1 MKTLLFV
8 DTNILLDFYRVRSDV
23 RVELIN
29 HLEKVADRL
38 ICTYQV
44 EMEFKKNRQTAILEG
59 SGQLKA
65 PTRIPRPPILS
76 DDRSYAALVKDI
88 ESAGKRVKALNDR
101 LERILKDPVRND
113 PVFKVLQRV
122 FKKKDTLSL
131 HRGTAKADSVRRKAF
146 KRFLL
151 GYPPRK
157 KNDTSTG
164 DAVNWEWIVE
174 CAVNEKANV
183 LIVSRDA
190 DYGVERDGTAHVND
204 WLREEFRDRVSTKAQ
219 VHMTGLLSEALKKL
233 NAPVSKKVEK
243 AEMQFVQGT
252 QAKKAPDDFVEYV
265 RTLGKAQIESEI
277 DSKIADASDGIVDD
291 DAFCD
296 EMAGTNATGWHV
308 DDYRIKSVDVQCDPI
323 KVQLDYHAS
332 GEQLDDKSYCGTEIS
347 GTATATIDREGA
359 VSFKEVTAEVETE
372 EEEPS
377 D

>member
-23 RVELIN
+23 RVELID
-29 HLEKVADRL
+29 HLEKVADQL

-65 PTRIPRPPILS
+65 PARIPRPPILS

-122 FKKKDTLSL
+122 FKKTDPLSL
-131 HRGTAKADSVRRKAF
+131 HRGTAKADSIRRKAF

-174 CAVNEKANV
+174 CAVKEKANV

-190 DYGVERDGTAHVND
+190 DYGVERDGTSHVND
-204 WLREEFRDRVSTKAQ
+204 WLHEEFRDRVSKKAQ
-219 VHMTGLLSEALKKL
+219 VRMTALLSEALRKF
-233 NAPVSKKVEK
+233 NAPVSKTAEK
-243 AEMQFVQGT
+243 AEMRFVQGT
-252 QAKKAPDDFVEYV
+252 QARRPPTDFVAYA
-265 RTLGKAQIESEI
+265 RTLDKVQLEREV
-277 DSKIADASDGIVDD
+277 DSKIADASDEIVDA
-291 DAFCD
+291 DAFCG
-296 EMAGTNATGWHV
+296 EMAETNAVGWYI
-308 DDYRIKSVDVQCDPI
+308 DDYSIRSIDVQSDPI
-323 KVQLDYHAS
+323 EVQLRYHAS
-332 GEQLDDKSYCGTEIS
+332 GDQLEEKAYCGTEIS
-347 GTATATIDREGA
+347 GTATVTIDREGS
-359 VSFKEVTAEVETE
+359 VIFKDVVAEVEAV